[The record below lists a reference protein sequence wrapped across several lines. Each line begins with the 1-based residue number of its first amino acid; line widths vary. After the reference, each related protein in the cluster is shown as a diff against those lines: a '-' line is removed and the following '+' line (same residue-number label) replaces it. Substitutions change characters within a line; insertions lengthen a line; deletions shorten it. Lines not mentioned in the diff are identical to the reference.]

1 MKKILALALALSA
14 TVLLACPMKDGMA
27 KGGMMDGTMCQG
39 MMQKCEANTSK
50 LPPRLEALGLSD
62 DQKAQ
67 VQKIR
72 EDGKAFHNQQHDKMM
87 AVLTPEQQKKFEEMP
102 KMCPKKGMKMDKK
115 MKMDTK
121 MTTPTAGMGCK
132 NCDKK

>member
-14 TVLLACPMKDGMA
+14 TVLLASPTKDGIA
-27 KGGMMDGTMCQG
+27 KCGIMDGGCQFCAG
-39 MMQKCEANTSK
+39 ERPQCDTSK

-72 EDGKAFHNQQHDKMM
+72 EDGKTFRAQQHDKIK
-87 AVLTPEQQKKFEEMP
+87 AVLTPEQQKKFEETS
-102 KMCPKKGMKMDKK
+102 KTCPKKGVK
-115 MKMDTK
+115 MKPK
-121 MTTPTAGMGCK
+121 MPAAGMGCK
-132 NCDKK
+132 SCDKK

>member
-1 MKKILALALALSA
+1 MKKILALAFALSA
-14 TVLLACPMKDGMA
+14 TVLLACPMK
-27 KGGMMDGTMCQG
+27 GGMMGNGMMNGGCQG
-39 MMQKCEANTSK
+39 GMGQKCQCDTSK

-62 DQKAQ
+62 TQKAE

-87 AVLTPEQQKKFEEMP
+87 AVLTPEQAKKFESTVP
-102 KMCPKKGMKMDKK
+102 AACPKKDMK
-115 MKMDTK
+115 MKM
-121 MTTPTAGMGCK
+121 PAAGTGCK

>member
-1 MKKILALALALSA
+1 MKKILTLALALSA
-14 TVLLACPMKDGMA
+14 TVLLACPMKDGM
-27 KGGMMDGTMCQG
+27 KGGMMKCGMMDGSMCQG

-50 LPPRLEALGLSD
+50 LPPHLEALGLSD

-87 AVLTPEQQKKFEEMP
+87 AVLTPDQQKKFEASP
-102 KMCPKKGMKMDKK
+102 KMCPKKDMK
-115 MKMDTK
+115 MKM
-121 MTTPTAGMGCK
+121 PAAGMGCK
-132 NCDKK
+132 HCPTK

>member
-14 TVLLACPMKDGMA
+14 TVLLACPMN
-27 KGGMMDGTMCQG
+27 GGMMNGGCQG
-39 MMQKCEANTSK
+39 GMGQKCQCDTSK

-62 DQKAQ
+62 EQKAQ

-72 EDGKAFHNQQHDKMM
+72 EDGKAFHNQQHEKMM
-87 AVLTPEQQKKFEEMP
+87 AVLTPEQAKKFEMAVP
-102 KMCPKKGMKMDKK
+102 AACPKKGMKMK
-115 MKMDTK
+115 M
-121 MTTPTAGMGCK
+121 PAAGMGCK

>member
-14 TVLLACPMKDGMA
+14 TVLLACPMN
-27 KGGMMDGTMCQG
+27 GGMMNGGCQG
-39 MMQKCEANTSK
+39 GMGQKCQCDTSK
-50 LPPRLEALGLSD
+50 LPAPLEALDLSD

-87 AVLTPEQQKKFEEMP
+87 AVLTPDQQKKFEAATQ
-102 KMCPKKGMKMDKK
+102 MCPKKG
-115 MKMDTK
+115 TK
-121 MTTPTAGMGCK
+121 IKTKIPAAGMGCK
-132 NCDKK
+132 NCNAK

>member
-1 MKKILALALALSA
+1 MKKILTLALALST
-14 TVLLACPMKDGMA
+14 TVLLACPMNN
-27 KGGMMDGTMCQG
+27 GMMG
-39 MMQKCEANTSK
+39 MGEGMGQKCTCDTSK

-87 AVLTPEQQKKFEEMP
+87 AVLTPDQQKKFEEAP
-102 KMCPKKGMKMDKK
+102 KMCPKKDMKKK
-115 MKMDTK
+115 M
-121 MTTPTAGMGCK
+121 PASGMGCK
-132 NCDKK
+132 HCDAK